1 MRGRTI
7 DMVVSAAG
15 RLRRRQL
22 RGVIPLPV
30 GVLRPTALLIA
41 LIGVLA
47 LVGVALRSE
56 AVAQTNNVTVEFT
69 RVAVAERLVTDRYS
83 QTGPFSQNN
92 YGIILR
98 PNDLTITGAARVRIR
113 FGETVSSF
121 ALTNLT
127 TTNATLSNLQV
138 ETANRQWTF
147 DATPAADG
155 AVSISIAAGAVNA
168 AADATRGNASGQLSM
183 TAALA
188 APKVV
193 WTDFTSATTRL
204 QRTGPYSAG
213 TQIDLKVIFSENV
226 TVSGVPTVG
235 LHTPSKTPGSK
246 TYNASYHSGSG
257 TSVLLFRYTVPSGQ
271 SWLAGRTTINS
282 SAISLPSSTSIA
294 DASGNAATLTLPPRV
309 IKVERHLPA
318 PAPGE
323 RAPAGVVGDSHDWVF
338 TFSEPVTVTQAPG
351 AAAPFF
357 QVGFTLQTPISPTNT
372 RGNAPANY
380 LEGSGTNKLTFRY
393 TVRAA
398 DGVAP
403 DSSFVADSYP
413 YVRVPDGAGVRNAAG
428 IDVHG
433 RVREVVNLIT
443 GREGTRFGRTLR
455 LSFSSIHDITVHLTS
470 SDPARATIEPSS
482 LTILS
487 SNTDPD
493 HWSTG
498 EPFIVTL
505 HRDDDE
511 DDNEVT
517 ISYRFESDL
526 TIIDGRTGTY
536 FKFLLQEALPGVPTE
551 VPSDTRSE
559 GTRFTIPFA
568 LTESFEQDVIVH
580 LSSSPPGRM
589 TFEPSSVRFLG
600 FNTDPDHWMIPQTVT
615 VTLLP
620 DSDAEDDEVRIL
632 YRYESVD
639 PSVHETA
646 GTLATYTAAD
656 SANAEYDAA
665 SLPADLRL
673 EMGLV
678 EDSDDV
684 VPPGVERRVAVQ
696 LIYSGGY
703 VPLQVSA
710 DSWLRISGSVEW
722 EDRDRRRLG
731 LARQETQY
739 LGDAPPCKSRTIF
752 TRVRGLAINES
763 VSWSCD
769 LALDGARFVIPPG
782 TPDGAFTISGNIVVN
797 GRDYPVELEVT
808 VGAVAEVASA
818 KLGFA
823 MDIAPGDSTDTPA
836 LNNIADDRPYP
847 DAIAVGESTTLQ
859 LAVLNERDKASHTGE
874 ISSLVFTTTGGTLSL
889 ANPVG
894 DCVGGG
900 GSSCQVPVDLL
911 TTDNADDI
919 RVTLTHPG
927 LEQLGAGVVRALVVS
942 KDGDTINADP
952 LTVTFLGPA
961 ESIAIAEPA
970 TAVLNYDPPDPDS
983 EEDTRDLLKLSVI
996 ASDVSGRTVP
1006 LTAPFGRVIVRDPDG
1021 RLVWNG
1027 SSYEV
1032 QNGMRVDWPLRERDD
1047 DGALVDG
1054 DSSKSGIQPKYIR
1067 DADGNLQV
1075 QIDIEADEAAQLTK
1089 GEYTIEL
1096 RAIGETAEQT
1106 FSVGGE
1112 PAEVALGEPTGSTE
1126 DGGRLTV
1133 TATLTD
1139 ADGNLVGEG
1148 TRVSWEEGSVGSHVV
1163 LVQISAEART
1173 SGGSASATYL
1183 VVGRGTAWVRA
1194 SSGEATDTRVMF
1206 NLGAPAAP
1214 PALAN
1219 PAESLSSHRP
1229 GAFASWL
1236 GVGATSASALLAGL
1250 DGIDSISVWRNGA
1263 WLRYEVVDGAA
1274 AGDGVDFEVR
1284 RGEILR
1290 LGG

>member
-1 MRGRTI
+1 MRGCTI
-7 DMVVSAAG
+7 DMVVSAAAG
-15 RLRRRQL
+15 RLLRRQL
-22 RGVIPLPV
+22 RGVMPLPV
-30 GVLRPTALLIA
+30 GVLRPTALLVA

-56 AVAQTNNVTVEFT
+56 AVAQTNNVTVEIT
-69 RVAVAERLVTDRYS
+69 RVAVDERLVTDRYS
-83 QTGPFSQNN
+83 QTGPFQQNN

-98 PNDLTITGAARVRIR
+98 PNDLTISGAARVRIR
-113 FGETVSSF
+113 FSETVSSF
-121 ALTNLT
+121 TLANLT
-127 TTNATLSNLQV
+127 ATNATLSNLQV
-138 ETANRQWTF
+138 ETANRRWTF
-147 DATPAADG
+147 DVTPTADG

-168 AADATRGNASGQLSM
+168 AADATRGNASAQLSM

-193 WTDFTSATTRL
+193 WIDFTSATTRL

-213 TQIDLKVIFSENV
+213 TPIDLKVIFSENV

-235 LHTPSKTPGSK
+235 LHTSSKSPAPTA
-246 TYNASYHSGSG
+246 YNAPYHSGSG

-271 SWLAGRTTINS
+271 NWLAGRTTINS

-398 DGVAP
+398 DNVAT
-403 DSSFVADSYP
+403 DSSFVPDSYP

-433 RVREVVNLIT
+433 RIRSVTNVIT
-443 GREGTRFGRTLR
+443 GREGTRFGRSIR
-455 LSFSSIHDITVHLTS
+455 LSFSSIHNVTVHLTS
-470 SDPARATIEPSS
+470 SDPARATIAPSS
-482 LTILS
+482 FTFLS
-487 SNTDPD
+487 SNTDSD
-493 HWSTG
+493 HWSTRQ
-498 EPFIVTL
+498 PFIVTL

-517 ISYRFESDL
+517 VSYRFESDL
-526 TIIDGRTGTY
+526 TIVDGLTGAY
-536 FKFLLQEALPGVPTE
+536 FKFLILDAPVRAPTE
-551 VPSDTRSE
+551 VPSVTRSE
-559 GTRFTIPFA
+559 GTRFTISFA
-568 LTESFEQDVIVH
+568 LAESFEEDVIVH

-589 TFEPSSVRFLG
+589 TFEPSEVRFFG
-600 FNTDPDHWMIPQTVT
+600 SNTDPDHWMIPQTVT
-615 VTLLP
+615 VALLP
-620 DSDAEDDEVRIL
+620 DSDAEDDEVMVL
-632 YRYESVD
+632 YSYESVD

-739 LGDAPPCKSRTIF
+739 LGSAPPCKSRTLDNVE
-752 TRVRGLAINES
+752 T
-763 VSWSCD
+763 WSCD
-769 LALDGARFVIPPG
+769 VTVDAARFVVAPG

-797 GRDYPVELEVT
+797 GRDYPGELEVT
-808 VGAVAEVASA
+808 VGTVAEVASA
-818 KLGFA
+818 ELGFA
-823 MDIAPGDSTDTPA
+823 TDIAPGDSTDTPTN
-836 LNNIADDRPYP
+836 NNIADDRPYP

-859 LAVLNERDKASHTGE
+859 LAVLNERGKASHTGE

-889 ANPVG
+889 VHPEG

-911 TTDNADDI
+911 TTDNADEI

-942 KDGDTINADP
+942 KDGETINADP

-970 TAVLNYDPPDPDS
+970 TAVLNYDPPD
-983 EEDTRDLLKLSVI
+983 EDARDLLKLSVT
-996 ASDVSGRTVP
+996 AADASGRTVP
-1006 LTAPFGRVIVRDPDG
+1006 LTAPFGTVIVRDPDG

-1027 SSYEV
+1027 SSYAV
-1032 QNGMRVDWPLRERDD
+1032 QNGMRIDWPLRERDD

-1054 DSSKSGIQPKYIR
+1054 DSGKSGIQPKYIR

-1075 QIDIEADEAAQLTK
+1075 QVDIEVDEAAQLTK

-1139 ADGNLVGEG
+1139 GDGNLVGEG
-1148 TRVSWEEGSVGSHVV
+1148 TPVSWEEGSVGSHVV

-1206 NLGAPAAP
+1206 NLGAPPAPAAV
-1214 PALAN
+1214 AN

>member
-1 MRGRTI
+1 M
-7 DMVVSAAG
+7 
-15 RLRRRQL
+15 
-22 RGVIPLPV
+22 PLPV
-30 GVLRPTALLIA
+30 GVLRPTALLVA

-56 AVAQTNNVTVEFT
+56 AVAQTNNVTVEIT
-69 RVAVAERLVTDRYS
+69 RVAVDERLPLDRYS
-83 QTGPFSQNN
+83 QTGPFQQNN

-98 PNDLTITGAARVRIR
+98 PNDLTISGAARVRIA
-113 FGETVSSF
+113 FSETVSSF
-121 ALTNLT
+121 ALANLT
-127 TTNATLSNLQV
+127 TTNATPSNPQV
-138 ETANRQWTF
+138 ETANRRWTF
-147 DATPAADG
+147 DVTPTADG

-168 AADATRGNASGQLSM
+168 AADATRGNASAQLSM

-323 RAPAGVVGDSHDWVF
+323 RAPAGVVGDSHDWVI

-398 DGVAP
+398 DNVAT

-470 SDPARATIEPSS
+470 SDPARATIAPSS

-487 SNTDPD
+487 SNTDSD

-526 TIIDGRTGTY
+526 TIVDGRTGTY
-536 FKFLLQEALPGVPTE
+536 FKFLILEAPVRAPTE
-551 VPSDTRSE
+551 VPSVTRSE
-559 GTRFTIPFA
+559 GTRFTISFA

-589 TFEPSSVRFLG
+589 TFEPSSVRFFG
-600 FNTDPDHWMIPQTVT
+600 SNTDPDHWMIPQTVT
-615 VTLLP
+615 VALLP
-620 DSDAEDDEVRIL
+620 DSDAEDDEVMVL
-632 YRYESVD
+632 YSYESVD

-656 SANAEYDAA
+656 SSNADYPAA

-673 EMGLV
+673 ELELV
-678 EDSDDV
+678 EDSDQI
-684 VPPGVERRVAVQ
+684 VPPGGERTVAVK
-696 LIYSGGY
+696 LIYSGDY

-710 DSWLRISGSVEW
+710 DSWLRIAGDVEW

-731 LARQETQY
+731 LAQQETQY
-739 LGDAPPCKSRTIF
+739 LGSAPPCKSRTIF
-752 TRVRGLAINES
+752 TRVRGLATDEI

-782 TPDGAFTISGNIVVN
+782 TPDGTFTISGSVTIN
-797 GRDYPVELEVT
+797 GDEYTAQLEVT
-808 VGAVAEVASA
+808 VGTVVELDSV
-818 KLGFA
+818 KLDFA
-823 MDIAPGDSTDTPA
+823 TDIAPGDSTDTPTR
-836 LNNIADDRPYP
+836 NDPDDDQPYP

-859 LAVLNERDKASHTGE
+859 LAVLNEHGKASHAGE
-874 ISSLVFTTTGGTLSL
+874 ISSLVFIASRGTLSL
-889 ANPVG
+889 ANPAG

-900 GSSCQVPVDLL
+900 GSTCQVPLDLL
-911 TTDNADDI
+911 TADNTDQV

-927 LEQLGAGVVRALVVS
+927 LEQLGAAVVS
-942 KDGDTINADP
+942 ASVVSTDSEAFNSNS
-952 LTVTFLGPA
+952 LTVILLGPA
-961 ESIAIAEPA
+961 ESIAIGEPA
-970 TAVLNYDPPDPDS
+970 TAVLNYDPPDP
-983 EEDTRDLLKLSVI
+983 EGGAEDTRDLLKLSVI
-996 ASDVSGRTVP
+996 ASDVNDRTVP
-1006 LTAPFGRVIVRDPDG
+1006 LTEPFGRVVVRNPDG
-1021 RLVWNG
+1021 RVVWSG

-1032 QNGMRVDWPLRERDD
+1032 QNGMRLDWPLRERDD
-1047 DGALVDG
+1047 DGAPVDG
-1054 DSSKSGIQPKYIR
+1054 DSRTGGIQPKYIR
-1067 DADGNLQV
+1067 DAAGNLQV

-1112 PAEVALGEPTGSTE
+1112 PAQVALSEPAGSTAE
-1126 DGGRLTV
+1126 GGRLTI
-1133 TATLTD
+1133 TATVTD
-1139 ADGNLVGEG
+1139 ADGNPVGDG
-1148 TRVSWEEGSVGSHVV
+1148 TPVSWEEGGTTSQVV
-1163 LVQISAEART
+1163 LVQLSTEART

-1194 SSGEATDTRVMF
+1194 SSGDATNTRAMF
-1206 NLGAPAAP
+1206 NLGAAPAP
-1214 PALAN
+1214 TN
-1219 PAESLSSHRP
+1219 PAEQLSSRRP
-1229 GAFASWL
+1229 GAFAAWL

-1250 DGIDSISVWRNGA
+1250 DGIDSIAVWRGGA

-1274 AGDGVDFEVR
+1274 AGGAVDFEVR

>member
-15 RLRRRQL
+15 RLLRRQL
-22 RGVIPLPV
+22 RGVMPLPV
-30 GVLRPTALLIA
+30 GVLRPTALLVA

-56 AVAQTNNVTVEFT
+56 AVAQTNNVTVEIT
-69 RVAVAERLVTDRYS
+69 RVAVDERLVTDRYS
-83 QTGPFSQNN
+83 QTGPFQQNN

-98 PNDLTITGAARVRIR
+98 PNDLTISGAARVRIR
-113 FGETVSSF
+113 FSETVSSF
-121 ALTNLT
+121 TLANLT
-127 TTNATLSNLQV
+127 ATNATLSNLQV
-138 ETANRQWTF
+138 ETANRRWTF
-147 DATPAADG
+147 DATPTADG

-168 AADATRGNASGQLSM
+168 VADATRGNALAQLSM

-246 TYNASYHSGSG
+246 TYNAPYHSGSG

-282 SAISLPSSTSIA
+282 SAISLPSSASIA

-351 AAAPFF
+351 AEAPFF
-357 QVGFTLQTPISPTNT
+357 QVGFTLRTPISPTRT

-398 DGVAP
+398 DGVAT
-403 DSSFVADSYP
+403 DSSFVPDSYP
-413 YVRVPDGAGVRNAAG
+413 YIRVPDGSGVRNAAG

-443 GREGTRFGRTLR
+443 AREGTRFERSLR
-455 LSFSSIHDITVHLTS
+455 LSFSSIHDVIVHLTS

-482 LTILS
+482 FTFLS
-487 SNTDPD
+487 SNTDSD
-493 HWSTG
+493 HWSTRQ
-498 EPFIVTL
+498 PFIVTL

-551 VPSDTRSE
+551 VPGGTRSE

-665 SLPADLRL
+665 SLPVDLRL
-673 EMGLV
+673 ELGLV
-678 EDSDDV
+678 EDSDNV
-684 VPPGVERRVAVQ
+684 VPPGVERRVAAK

-722 EDRDRRRLG
+722 EDRDRRRLD

-739 LGDAPPCKSRTIF
+739 LGDAPPCTSRTINNVE
-752 TRVRGLAINES
+752 T
-763 VSWSCD
+763 WSCD
-769 LALDGARFVIPPG
+769 VTVDAARFVVAPG

-797 GRDYPVELEVT
+797 GRDYPGELEVT
-808 VGAVAEVASA
+808 VGTIDEVASA
-818 KLGFA
+818 ELDFA
-823 MDIAPGDSTDTPA
+823 TDIAPGDSTDTPA
-836 LNNIADDRPYP
+836 LNDTADDRPYP

-859 LAVLNERDKASHTGE
+859 LAVLNERGKASHTGE

-889 ANPVG
+889 AHPVG

-927 LEQLGAGVVRALVVS
+927 LEQLGAGVVRVIVVS
-942 KDGDTINADP
+942 KDGDIVNAPP

-961 ESIAIAEPA
+961 ESIAIGEPA
-970 TAVLNYDPPDPDS
+970 TAVLNYDPPGPDG
-983 EEDTRDLLKLSVI
+983 EDVRDLLKLSVI
-996 ASDVSGRTVP
+996 ASDASGRTVP
-1006 LTAPFGRVIVRDPDG
+1006 LTAPFGSVIVRDPDG

-1027 SSYEV
+1027 SSYAV

-1075 QIDIEADEAAQLTK
+1075 QIDVEVDEAAQLTK

-1194 SSGEATDTRVMF
+1194 SSGDATNTRAMF
-1206 NLGAPAAP
+1206 NLGAPPPAAP
-1214 PALAN
+1214 TN
-1219 PAESLSSHRP
+1219 PAESLSSRRP
-1229 GAFASWL
+1229 GAFAAWL

-1250 DGIDSISVWRNGA
+1250 DGIDSISVWRGGG